1 MRNYKRLEFRSKQTE
16 KAQLENFADMSKSLA
31 LLESFFQKIGARASL
46 M

>member
-31 LLESFFQKIGARASL
+31 LRRANAFKRG
-46 M
+46 